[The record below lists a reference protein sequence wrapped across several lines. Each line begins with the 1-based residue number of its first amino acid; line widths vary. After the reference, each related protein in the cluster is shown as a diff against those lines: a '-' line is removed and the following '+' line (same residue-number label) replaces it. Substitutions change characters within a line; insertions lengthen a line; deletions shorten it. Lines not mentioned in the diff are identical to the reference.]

1 MVSITEEAKQYLDNI
16 IDVGLYGRYARLS
29 VESSGCSGHMLKWDL
44 VDDDTDGTL
53 IDNILVV
60 DKNAEPFVVGC
71 EIGWKEEFGGS
82 SLVIKNPNISAE
94 CGCGESFAV

>member
-1 MVSITEEAKQYLDNI
+1 MVSITEEARQHLDAI
-16 IDVGLYGRYARLS
+16 VDVGLYGRYARLS
-29 VESSGCSGHMLKWDL
+29 VEENGCTGFQYKWDL
-44 VDDDTDGTL
+44 VDDVASGTL

-60 DKNAEPFVVGC
+60 DKNAEPFVAGC
-71 EIGWKEEFGGS
+71 VISWQEEFGGS